1 MTVENL
7 SIPNCTVMDSHQ
19 FNTYSELI
27 NKPTKPIGR
36 AMPTTCS
43 YLILTWVPS
52 NLPFFGDAE
61 YGRQTTREEEDFD
74 RRDRRCTAILAP
86 VKGTMIGVS
95 TIL

>member
-1 MTVENL
+1 MDVDISYLDNLERPKECFSKNDKEMTVENL

-36 AMPTTCS
+36 
-43 YLILTWVPS
+43 
-52 NLPFFGDAE
+52 E